1 MKKAVIPAALAIF
14 GATFAVASAGSSAP
28 APASRVASRS
38 NDQEKP
44 PEKPDKKDA
53 PVAKGDEKKDAKG
66 APVEVGKPAPEF
78 SLTDLDGK
86 AVKLADYKGKLVV
99 LEWFSPKCPMCVWA
113 YGEGGPLREW
123 PEKLKKDGIVWLAVN
138 SEDPDN
144 AAAKIE
150 VNKKFLEDNKAQVTV
165 LLDPTGATGKAYGA
179 KTTPHMMV
187 IDEKGVL
194 RYRGALDNAPAGKLK
209 DGETKVNYVQQ
220 ALDELKAGKAVSK
233 PETKSYG

>member
-1 MKKAVIPAALAIF
+1 MKKTVILATLATFGMALA
-14 GATFAVASAGSSAP
+14 AVAERPSAP
-28 APASRVASRS
+28 APAHADASRS
-38 NDQEKP
+38 NDQEQ
-44 PEKPDKKDA
+44 A
-53 PVAKGDEKKDAKG
+53 PAKQDQKDEKKDEKA
-66 APVEVGKPAPEF
+66 APVEIGKAAPEF
-78 SLTDLDGK
+78 SLSDLDGK
-86 AVKLADYKGKLVV
+86 TIKLSDYKGKVVV

-144 AAAKIE
+144 TAAKIE
-150 VNKKFLEDNKAQVTV
+150 VNKKFLEDNKAKVTV
-165 LLDPTGATGKAYGA
+165 LLDPSGATGKAYGA

>member
-1 MKKAVIPAALAIF
+1 MKKIVILAAMALG
-14 GATFAVASAGSSAP
+14 GATSIVASACASA
-28 APASRVASRS
+28 ADVDSGARAH
-38 NDQEKP
+38 EKTP
-44 PEKPDKKDA
+44 
-53 PVAKGDEKKDAKG
+53 EKKDDTAGKG
-66 APVEVGKPAPEF
+66 GEKKDEKAAPVEIGKAAPDF

-86 AVKLADYKGKLVV
+86 TVKLADFKGKLVV

-144 AAAKIE
+144 TAAKIE
-150 VNKKFLEDNKAQVTV
+150 VNKKFLEENKAKVTV
-165 LLDPTGATGKAYGA
+165 LLDPSGATGKAYGA

-220 ALDELKAGKAVSK
+220 ALDELKGGKAVSK

>member
-1 MKKAVIPAALAIF
+1 MKKPVILATLATFGMALA
-14 GATFAVASAGSSAP
+14 AVAERSSAP
-28 APASRVASRS
+28 APAHADASRS
-38 NDQEKP
+38 NDQEQ
-44 PEKPDKKDA
+44 A
-53 PVAKGDEKKDAKG
+53 PAKQDQKDEKKDEKA
-66 APVEVGKPAPEF
+66 APVEIGKAAPEF
-78 SLTDLDGK
+78 SLSDLDGK
-86 AVKLADYKGKLVV
+86 TIKLSDYKGKVVV

-144 AAAKIE
+144 TAAKIE
-150 VNKKFLEDNKAQVTV
+150 VNKKFLEENKAKVTV
-165 LLDPTGATGKAYGA
+165 LLDPSGATGKAYGA

>member
-1 MKKAVIPAALAIF
+1 MKKTWILAALATF
-14 GATFAVASAGSSAP
+14 GATFSVASACASAP
-28 APASRVASRS
+28 QPATSADSRS
-38 NDQEKP
+38 NDQEKA
-44 PEKPDKKDA
+44 PEKPEKKDTPPA
-53 PVAKGDEKKDAKG
+53 PEEKKDAKA
-66 APVEVGKPAPEF
+66 APVEIGKPAPEF

-86 AVKLADYKGKLVV
+86 TVKLADFKGKLVV

-138 SEDPDN
+138 SEDPAND
-144 AAAKIE
+144 AAKIE
-150 VNKKFLEDNKAQVTV
+150 VNKKFLEANKASVSV

-220 ALDELKAGKAVSK
+220 ALDELKGGKAVSK

>member
-1 MKKAVIPAALAIF
+1 MKKPVILATLATFGMALA
-14 GATFAVASAGSSAP
+14 AVAERSSAP
-28 APASRVASRS
+28 APAHADASRS
-38 NDQEKP
+38 NDQEQ
-44 PEKPDKKDA
+44 A
-53 PVAKGDEKKDAKG
+53 PAKQDQKDEKKDEKA
-66 APVEVGKPAPEF
+66 APVEIGKAAPEF
-78 SLTDLDGK
+78 SLSDLDGK
-86 AVKLADYKGKLVV
+86 TIKLSDYKGKVVV

-144 AAAKIE
+144 TAAKIE
-150 VNKKFLEDNKAQVTV
+150 VNKKFLEDNKAKVTV
-165 LLDPTGATGKAYGA
+165 LLDPSGATGKAYGA